1 MTRPKK
7 ISTRNTTKNNQI
19 SKSEIKKSPIWHEE
33 FTWKIR
39 VVLYYVALGT
49 ITFIYLLPL
58 LALSLVGSGYDM
70 RYSVARS
77 YAWAFVEVT
86 RLICNIDYEIEGLDT
101 LPKGPAIIMSNH
113 QSFWDNVIM
122 PHIFPKQSWV
132 IKRELFNIPVFGLGL
147 RLVDPI
153 AVDRSDNSSIKQIL
167 QMGAEKIATGL
178 WLVIFPEATRV
189 PVARRAKLKP
199 SGVKL
204 AQDTGAPIVL
214 MAHNAGT
221 FWPKGFWIKK
231 PGTIKAKIGPVIKVK
246 ETDDIRLVT
255 QEIEDW
261 MVREKDILSGVV
273 SK

>member
-1 MTRPKK
+1 MK
-7 ISTRNTTKNNQI
+7 NTPNNDAMRDDI
-19 SKSEIKKSPIWHEE
+19 V
-33 FTWKIR
+33 WKAR
-39 VVLYYVALGT
+39 VVAYYATFGL
-49 ITFIYLLPL
+49 ITFIYLVPL
-58 LALSLVGSGYDM
+58 LVLSLIGAGYDM
-70 RYSVARS
+70 RYGVARS
-77 YAWAFVEVT
+77 YAWAFVEIT
-86 RLICNIDYEIEGLDT
+86 RLICGIDYEIEDDGLKG

-153 AVDRSDNSSIKQIL
+153 AVDRSDSSSIKQIL
-167 QMGAEKIATGL
+167 QMGAEKISSGL

-204 AQDTGAPIVL
+204 AQDTGVPIVL

-231 PGTIKAKIGPVIKVK
+231 SGTIRVKIGPVVNVK
-246 ETDDIRLVT
+246 DTDDVRVVT

-261 MVREKDILSGVV
+261 MVREKDLLSGVV

>member
-1 MTRPKK
+1 MKTPQN
-7 ISTRNTTKNNQI
+7 STNQNNTKCNNDVRDDLI
-19 SKSEIKKSPIWHEE
+19 
-33 FTWKIR
+33 WKIR
-39 VVLYYVALGT
+39 VVLYYAALGS
-49 ITFIYLLPL
+49 ITFIYLIPL
-58 LALSLVGSGYDM
+58 LILSFVGSGYDM
-70 RYSVARS
+70 RYGVARS
-77 YAWAFVEVT
+77 YAWAFVEIT
-86 RLICNIDYEIEGLDT
+86 RLICGIDYEIDGLDG

-153 AVDRSDNSSIKQIL
+153 AVDRSDSSSIKQIL
-167 QMGAEKIATGL
+167 QMGAEKISAGL

-189 PVARRAKLKP
+189 PVGRRAKLKP

-204 AQDTGAPIVL
+204 AQDAGVPIVL

-231 PGTIKAKIGPVIKVK
+231 PGTIKVKIGPIIKVK
-246 ETDDIRLVT
+246 PSDDIRQIT

-261 MVREKDILSGVV
+261 MVREKDLLSGVV

>member
-1 MTRPKK
+1 MT
-7 ISTRNTTKNNQI
+7 S
-19 SKSEIKKSPIWHEE
+19 SKHNDAVRDDIIW
-33 FTWKIR
+33 KAR
-39 VVLYYVALGT
+39 VVAYYAAFGT
-49 ITFIYLLPL
+49 ITFIYLIPL
-58 LALSLVGSGYDM
+58 LILSLAGAGYDM
-70 RYSVARS
+70 RYGVARS
-77 YAWAFVEVT
+77 YAWAFVEIT
-86 RLICNIDYEIEGLDT
+86 RLICNIDYEIEGEGLRG

-132 IKRELFNIPVFGLGL
+132 IKKELYNIPVFGLGL

-167 QMGAEKIATGL
+167 NMGAEKLAAGL

-189 PVARRAKLKP
+189 PVNRRAKLKP

-204 AQDTGAPIVL
+204 AQDNNVPIIL

-231 PGTIKAKIGPVIKVK
+231 SGTIRVKIGPVVHVKV
-246 ETDDIRLVT
+246 TDDVRVIT

-261 MVREKDILSGVV
+261 MIREKDELSGVV

>member
-1 MTRPKK
+1 MKTPQN
-7 ISTRNTTKNNQI
+7 TTNTNTTKDNNDI
-19 SKSEIKKSPIWHEE
+19 RNDLV
-33 FTWKIR
+33 WKIR
-39 VVLYYVALGT
+39 VVLYYAALGT
-49 ITFIYLLPL
+49 ITFIYLIPL
-58 LALSLVGSGYDM
+58 ILLSLVGSSYDM
-70 RYSVARS
+70 RYGIARS
-77 YAWAFVEVT
+77 YAWAFVEIT
-86 RLICNIDYEIEGLDT
+86 RLICGIDHKVEGLEGLT
-101 LPKGPAIIMSNH
+101 QGPAIIMSNH
-113 QSFWDNVIM
+113 QSFWDNIIM

-153 AVDRSDNSSIKQIL
+153 AVDRSDSSSIKQIL
-167 QMGAEKIATGL
+167 QMGAEKISAGL

-204 AQDTGAPIVL
+204 AQDTGVPIVL

-231 PGTIKAKIGPVIKVK
+231 SGTIKAKIGPVVYVAP
-246 ETDDIRLVT
+246 TDDIRQIT
-255 QEIEDW
+255 QELEDW
-261 MVREKDILSGVV
+261 MVREKDLLSGVV

>member
-1 MTRPKK
+1 MQ
-7 ISTRNTTKNNQI
+7 N
-19 SKSEIKKSPIWHEE
+19 SKHNDTMRDDIIW
-33 FTWKIR
+33 KAR
-39 VVLYYVALGT
+39 VVAYYAALGT
-49 ITFIYLLPL
+49 ITFIYLIPL
-58 LALSLVGSGYDM
+58 LVLSLIGAGYDM

-77 YAWAFVEVT
+77 YAWAFVEIT
-86 RLICNIDYEIEGLDT
+86 RLICGIDHEIEGLEG

-153 AVDRSDNSSIKQIL
+153 AVDRSDSSSIKQIL
-167 QMGAEKIATGL
+167 QMGSEKIASGL

-204 AQDTGAPIVL
+204 AQETGVPIVL

-231 PGTIKAKIGPVIKVK
+231 SGTIKVKIGPVIKVK
-246 ETDDIRLVT
+246 ATDDVRQVT

-261 MVREKDILSGVV
+261 MVREKDALSGVV